1 MFKSRQSRY
10 LLMQVII
17 FVALSM
23 AVVRLFLVQIIDHR
37 KYVDAASEMRI
48 SKYSLL
54 AKRGEVYM
62 MDGKNSTTPVIMNER
77 TWLVFVDP
85 SYVEDKDKVQAQLTN
100 ILGKQMITTWDKVW
114 EDMTKGY
121 VEIAKHVNYETITK
135 VKEANLR
142 GVGQKETSRRV
153 YPAGKLG
160 SQLLGFINA
169 EGTGTGLE
177 GALNDRL
184 SGKNGMLKTITD
196 VNQIPL
202 SIGDD
207 NIEIPAEDGEN
218 IVLTVDENIQRKVE
232 KILKTRMEKN
242 RAITAASAIVMNPNN
257 GKVLAMANYPTY
269 DPEKYYTVK
278 DASVFI
284 NRVAESPYEP
294 ASVCKTFTYAAA
306 INEGVL
312 NPYDT
317 YYNRGYT
324 YVEDRKMQN
333 ALTNTA
339 LGTITFRTALDYSFN
354 TGSIEALRR
363 LGGGSITKSARTK
376 LYNYLTNNFGLGKR
390 TGIEIYDA
398 PGIII
403 SPEEDEGNAVRYANM
418 TFGQGMDLTMLQVS
432 AAFSSLVNGGKYYQ
446 PTIIAGQMKNDV
458 FYKDEEKD
466 AIRQTITES
475 TSTQMRSMLEE
486 VRANEVPRSG
496 DKAGYKIGIKT
507 GTSETYDASGKYTS
521 DATIASV
528 IGYGRKNEKGSLPEY
543 VVMIRLDGSSLLWG
557 SLDAVPVFTEISNYL
572 LEYLRIEPIK

>member
-1 MFKSRQSRY
+1 MFMSRRSRY
-10 LLMQVII
+10 LLMKIAI
-17 FVALSM
+17 FMAVFI

-37 KYVDAASEMRI
+37 KYVDAASEMRV

-62 MDGKNSTTPVIMNER
+62 MDGENATTPVIMNER
-77 TWLVFVDP
+77 TWLIFVDP
-85 SYVEDKDKVQAQLTN
+85 SYVNDKDKVQAELSN
-100 ILGKQMITTWDKVW
+100 ILGNQMITTWDKVW
-114 EDMTKGY
+114 SDMKSGY
-121 VEIAKHVNYETITK
+121 VEIAKHVNYETVTK
-135 VKEANLR
+135 VREANLR

-153 YPAGKLG
+153 YPAGQLG
-160 SQLLGFINA
+160 AQILGFVNA
-169 EGTGTGLE
+169 EGVGTGLE
-177 GALNDRL
+177 GSLNDRL
-184 SGKNGMLKTITD
+184 AGKNGMLKTITD
-196 VNQIPL
+196 VHDIPL

-207 NIEIPAEDGEN
+207 NIEIPAQDGEN
-218 IVLTVDENIQRKVE
+218 IVLTVDENIQRKIE

-257 GKVLAMANYPTY
+257 GKVMAMANYPSYNPETY
-269 DPEKYYTVK
+269 YKEK
-278 DASVFI
+278 DASLFI
-284 NRVAESPYEP
+284 NRVTESPYEP

-312 NPYDT
+312 NPNDT
-317 YYNRGYT
+317 YYNAGYT

-333 ALTNTA
+333 ALTNKA
-339 LGTITFRTALDYSFN
+339 LGQITFRTALDYSFN

-363 LGGGSITKSARTK
+363 LGGGSITKDARKK
-376 LYNYLTNNFGLGKR
+376 LYNYLTNRFGLGKR
-390 TGIEIYDA
+390 TGVEIYDA

-418 TFGQGMDLTMLQVS
+418 TFGQGMNLTMLQV
-432 AAFSSLVNGGKYYQ
+432 AAGFSSLVNGGDYYT
-446 PTIIAGQMKNDV
+446 PTVIAGVMKDKA
-458 FYKDEEKD
+458 FYKDDNKEPV
-466 AIRQTITES
+466 RQTITEG
-475 TSTQMRSMLEE
+475 TSAEMRSMLEE

-528 IGYGRKNEKGSLPEY
+528 IGYGRKNSNGSLPEY
-543 VVMIRLDGSSLLWG
+543 VIMVRLDGSSLLWG

>member
-1 MFKSRQSRY
+1 MFMSRRSRY
-10 LLMQVII
+10 LLMQIVI
-17 FVALSM
+17 FVALSV
-23 AVVRLFLVQIIDHR
+23 AVVRLFLVQIVEHR
-37 KYVDAASEMRI
+37 KYVDAASEIRI

-62 MDGKNSTTPVIMNER
+62 MDGKNATTPVIMNER

-100 ILGKQMITTWDKVW
+100 ILGNQMITTWDKVW
-114 EDMTKGY
+114 QDMTKGY
-121 VEIAKHVNYETITK
+121 VEVAKHVNYETITK

-177 GALNDRL
+177 GSLNDRL

-218 IVLTVDENIQRKVE
+218 IVLTVDENIQRKIE

-242 RAITAASAIVMNPNN
+242 RAITAASAIVMDPNT
-257 GKVLAMANYPTY
+257 GKIMAMANYPTY
-269 DPEKYYTVK
+269 NPEKYYKVK
-278 DASVFI
+278 DAKVFI

-312 NPYDT
+312 SPTDT

-363 LGGGSITKSARTK
+363 LGGGSITKAARTK

-418 TFGQGMDLTMLQVS
+418 TFGQGMDLTMLQVA
-432 AAFSSLVNGGKYYQ
+432 AAFSSLVNGGKYYE
-446 PTIIAGQMKNDV
+446 PTIVAGQMKNGA
-458 FYKDEEKD
+458 FYKDEDKM
-466 AIRQTITES
+466 AIRQTISEN

-486 VRANEVPRSG
+486 VRSKEVPRSG

-528 IGYGRKNEKGSLPEY
+528 IGYGRTNKSGSLPEY

>member
-1 MFKSRQSRY
+1 MFMSRRSRY
-10 LLMQVII
+10 LLMQIVI
-17 FVALSM
+17 FVALFI
-23 AVVRLFLVQIIDHR
+23 AVARLFLVQIIDHR

-48 SKYSLL
+48 SKYSLI
-54 AKRGEVYM
+54 ARRGEVYM
-62 MDGKNSTTPVIMNER
+62 MDGENSTTPVIMNER
-77 TWLVFVDP
+77 TWLIFVDP

-100 ILGKQMITTWDKVW
+100 ILGEQMITTWDKVW
-114 EDMTKGY
+114 KDMTSGY
-121 VEIAKHVNYETITK
+121 VEVAKHVNYETVTK

-142 GVGQKETSRRV
+142 GVGQKETWRRV

-160 SQLLGFINA
+160 AQLLGFINA

-177 GALNDRL
+177 GSLNDRL

-207 NIEIPAEDGEN
+207 NVEIPAEDGEN
-218 IVLTVDENIQRKVE
+218 VVLTVDENIQRKTE
-232 KILKTRMEKN
+232 KILKTRMKN
-242 RAITAASAIVMNPNN
+242 NPAITAASAIVMDPNT
-257 GKVLAMANYPTY
+257 GKVMAMANYPTY
-269 DPEKYYTVK
+269 DPETYYKVK
-278 DASVFI
+278 DAKLFI

-312 NPYDT
+312 NPNDT

-324 YVEDRKMQN
+324 YVEDRRMQN

-339 LGTITFRTALDYSFN
+339 LGQITFRTALDYSFN

-363 LGGGSITKSARTK
+363 LGGGSITKAARVK
-376 LYNYLTNNFGLGKR
+376 LYNYLTDNFGLGKR

-418 TFGQGMDLTMLQVS
+418 TFGQGMNLTMVQVA
-432 AAFSSLVNGGKYYQ
+432 AAFSSLVNGGDYYE
-446 PTIIAGQMKNDV
+446 PTIIAGEMKGDV
-458 FYKDEEKD
+458 FYKNDNKK
-466 AIRQTITES
+466 AVRRSITES
-475 TSTQMRSMLEE
+475 TSAQMRSMLEE
-486 VRANEVPRSG
+486 VRSKEVPRSG
-496 DKAGYKIGIKT
+496 DKQGYKIGIKT
-507 GTSETYDASGKYTS
+507 GTSETYDSSGKYTS

-528 IGYGRKNEKGSLPEY
+528 IGYGRSKKEGSLPEY
-543 VVMIRLDGSSLLWG
+543 VVMVRLDGNSLLWG

>member
-1 MFKSRQSRY
+1 
-10 LLMQVII
+10 
-17 FVALSM
+17 
-23 AVVRLFLVQIIDHR
+23 
-37 KYVDAASEMRI
+37 
-48 SKYSLL
+48 
-54 AKRGEVYM
+54 M
-62 MDGKNSTTPVIMNER
+62 MDGKNATTPVIMNER
-77 TWLVFVDP
+77 TWLIFVDP
-85 SYVEDKDKVQAQLTN
+85 SYVEDKDIVQAKLTN

-121 VEIAKHVNYETITK
+121 VEVAKHVDYETVTK
-135 VKEANLR
+135 VKEANLQ

-153 YPAGKLG
+153 YPAGRLG
-160 SQLLGFINA
+160 AQILGFVNA

-184 SGKNGMLKTITD
+184 SGRNGMLKTITD

-207 NIEIPAEDGEN
+207 NVEVPAKDGEN
-218 IVLTVDENIQRKVE
+218 IVLTIDENIQRKVE
-232 KILKTRMEKN
+232 KILKNRTQKN
-242 RAITAASAIVMNPNN
+242 QAITAASAIVMNPNN
-257 GKVLAMANYPTY
+257 GKIMAMANYPSYNPETY
-269 DPEKYYTVK
+269 YKVK
-278 DASVFI
+278 DASLFI
-284 NRVAESPYEP
+284 NRVTESPYEP

-312 NPYDT
+312 NPTDT

-363 LGGGSITKSARTK
+363 LGGGSITKHARTT
-376 LYNYLTNNFGLGKR
+376 LYNYLTKNFGLGKR
-390 TGIEIYDA
+390 TGVEIYDA

-418 TFGQGMDLTMLQVS
+418 TFGQGMDLTMLQVAS
-432 AAFSSLVNGGKYYQ
+432 AFSSLVNGGDYYT
-446 PTIIAGQMKNDV
+446 PTIIAGQMKNDA
-458 FYKDEEKD
+458 FYKDDDK
-466 AIRQTITES
+466 APIRQTVKES
-475 TSTQMRSMLEE
+475 TSAQMRSMLEE
-486 VRANEVPRSG
+486 VRSKEVPRSG

-521 DATIASV
+521 DKTIASV
-528 IGYGRKNEKGSLPEY
+528 VGYGRKNQSGSLPEY
-543 VVMIRLDGSSLLWG
+543 VVMVRLDGNSLLWG

>member
-1 MFKSRQSRY
+1 MFMSRRSRY
-10 LLMQVII
+10 LLMQIVI
-17 FVALSM
+17 FVALFI
-23 AVVRLFLVQIIDHR
+23 AVARLFLVQIIDHR

-48 SKYSLL
+48 SKYSLI
-54 AKRGEVYM
+54 ARRGEVYM

-77 TWLVFVDP
+77 TWLIFVDP

-100 ILGKQMITTWDKVW
+100 ILGEQMITTWDKVW
-114 EDMTKGY
+114 KDMTSGY
-121 VEIAKHVNYETITK
+121 VEVAKHVNYETVTK

-142 GVGQKETSRRV
+142 GVGQKETWRRV

-160 SQLLGFINA
+160 AQLLGFINA

-177 GALNDRL
+177 GSLNDRL

-207 NIEIPAEDGEN
+207 NVEIPAEDGEN
-218 IVLTVDENIQRKVE
+218 VVLTVDENIQRKTE
-232 KILKTRMEKN
+232 KILKTRMKN
-242 RAITAASAIVMNPNN
+242 NPAITAASAIVMDPNT
-257 GKVLAMANYPTY
+257 GKVMAMANYPTY
-269 DPEKYYTVK
+269 DPETYYKVK
-278 DASVFI
+278 DAKMFI

-312 NPYDT
+312 NPNDT

-324 YVEDRKMQN
+324 YVEDRRMQN

-339 LGTITFRTALDYSFN
+339 LGQITFRTALDYSFN

-363 LGGGSITKSARTK
+363 LGGGSITKAARVK
-376 LYNYLTNNFGLGKR
+376 LYNYLTDNFGLGKR

-418 TFGQGMDLTMLQVS
+418 TFGQGMNLTMVQVA
-432 AAFSSLVNGGKYYQ
+432 AAFSSLVNGGDYYE
-446 PTIIAGQMKNDV
+446 PTIIAGEMKGDV
-458 FYKDEEKD
+458 FYKNDNKK
-466 AIRQTITES
+466 AVRRSITES
-475 TSTQMRSMLEE
+475 TSAQMRSMLEE
-486 VRANEVPRSG
+486 VRSKEVPRSG
-496 DKAGYKIGIKT
+496 DKQGYKIGIKT
-507 GTSETYDASGKYTS
+507 GTSETYDSNGKYTS

-528 IGYGRKNEKGSLPEY
+528 IGYGRSKKEGSLPEY
-543 VVMIRLDGSSLLWG
+543 VVMVRLDGNSLLWG